1 MPIAE
6 IKKKQKELR
15 DSYRQKRI
23 SLPSDDREILHKEIT
38 RVLFTSATLKKCKT
52 VAAYLNLPFEVNLS
66 EFIRK
71 AQKRG
76 QSVCVPVVDA
86 NKMVMEFRDLPV
98 DFERR
103 SRSEEDRV
111 LLTQKK
117 RELEELDCALIP
129 LLVFDSLGNRI
140 GMGGGYYD
148 KFLENPKK
156 RPLLVGIAYELQR
169 AEKIVPQKWDV
180 RMDMILSLIHI
191 SEPTR
196 LLSLAYSVL

>member
-6 IKKKQKELR
+6 IKKKQQELR

-23 SLPSDDREILHKEIT
+23 AIPSDDRIILHKEIN
-38 RVLFTSATLKKCKT
+38 RVLSTNAILKKCKT
-52 VAAYLNLPFEVNLS
+52 IAAYLNLPSEVNLS

-98 DFERR
+98 DFERQN
-103 SRSEEDRV
+103 RSEEDRV

-117 RELEELDCALIP
+117 RELLELDCALIP

-148 KFLENPKK
+148 KFFENPKK
-156 RPLLVGIAYELQR
+156 RPLLVGIAYEMQR
-169 AEKIVPQKWDV
+169 AERIIPQEWDV
-180 RMDMILSLIHI
+180 RMDMIATEQGLRR
-191 SEPTR
+191 R
-196 LLSLAYSVL
+196 LGASDGG

>member
-23 SLPSDDREILHKEIT
+23 AIPSDDRAILHKEIN
-38 RVLFTSATLKKCKT
+38 RVLLTNATLKRCKT
-52 VAAYLNLPFEVNLS
+52 IAAYLSLHSEVNLS

-86 NKMVMEFRDLPV
+86 TKRAMEFRDLPV
-98 DFERR
+98 DFERQNR
-103 SRSEEDRV
+103 IEEDRV

-117 RELEELDCALIP
+117 RELIELDCALIP
-129 LLVFDSLGNRI
+129 LSVFDSHGNRI

-148 KFLENPKK
+148 KFFENPKT

-169 AEKIVPQKWDV
+169 AEKIIPQEWDV
-180 RMDMILSLIHI
+180 RMDMIATERGLRRRIGACDAS
-191 SEPTR
+191 
-196 LLSLAYSVL
+196 